1 MRRFFVFLLVMLFV
15 VSIFSVSFAE
25 EKVLKIGAAVSMTGK
40 FAREGKMIMDGY
52 NFWKDYVN
60 NRGGIKVGD
69 DVYKV
74 EIKYYDDKSDAQ
86 TSAKLTEKLIT
97 QDKVNFIFGPYSSN
111 ITYATSN
118 INERYKVLM
127 IASMA
132 NVNKIYTRGYKYIF
146 AVLPLADKYMAP
158 LLDFAKNEDYL
169 NPKPKSVAVIS
180 ANSFFPLAAAKGAV
194 KYAKELGFRI
204 VAFDKYPADAKDLSP
219 VLSKIKTRKPD
230 ILISAGFYQ
239 HALLV
244 TKQAKEL
251 KVTPKILGFTVG
263 AVLPDFRESLKKDA
277 EYIYGPE
284 WWIPEMDWKCPIF
297 GSTENYVKL
306 ITEEYGYVPDYHVAG
321 ASNAGVLLE
330 LAIKNAGS
338 IETEKVREAL
348 SKLDTETFFGPIAFD
363 KDGRN
368 IKGSGA
374 LVQVQNNYPV
384 PVYPRNMRGWKKA
397 VYPMPPWDER

>member
-1 MRRFFVFLLVMLFV
+1 MKRYFIVFLMLFFVFSLF
-15 VSIFSVSFAE
+15 SISFAA

-52 NFWKDYVN
+52 NLWKDYVN
-60 NRGGIKVGD
+60 EKGGIKVGN

-118 INERYKVLM
+118 INEKYKVIM

-132 NVNKIYTRGYKYIF
+132 NVNKIFTRGYKYIF
-146 AVLPLADKYMAP
+146 AVLPLADKYMYP

-169 NPKPKSVAVIS
+169 DPKPKTVAVIS

-194 KYAKELGFRI
+194 RYAKKLGFR
-204 VAFDKYPADAKDLSP
+204 VLAFDKYPADAKDLSP

-251 KVTPKILGFTVG
+251 KVNPKILAFTVG

-284 WWIPEMDWKCPIF
+284 WWIPEMDWKCPVF
-297 GSTENYVKL
+297 GNTENYVKL
-306 ITEEYGYVPDYHVAG
+306 VKEKYGYIPDYHVAG
-321 ASNAGVLLE
+321 ASNAGVLLQ
-330 LAIKNAGS
+330 LAIEAAGS

-368 IKGSGA
+368 IKGYGA
-374 LVQVQNNYPV
+374 LIQIQNGFPQ
-384 PVYPRNMRGWKKA
+384 PVYPRNIRGWKKA
-397 VYPMPPWDER
+397 IY